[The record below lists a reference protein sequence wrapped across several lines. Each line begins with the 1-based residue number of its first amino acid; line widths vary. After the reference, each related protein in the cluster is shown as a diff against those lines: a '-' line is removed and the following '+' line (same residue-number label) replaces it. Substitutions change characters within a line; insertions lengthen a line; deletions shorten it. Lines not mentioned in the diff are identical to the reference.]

1 MRVTTADF
9 VKHYGSLADRALTES
24 VTITKKRPRPP
35 GCSFGRG
42 IRAAQAPGPAGELTE
57 DEIALIAK
65 AEVPADACNK
75 AR

>member
-1 MRVTTADF
+1 MVGDWQFVLSAEEYARLKRRDRRVIA
-9 VKHYGSLADRALTES
+9 
-24 VTITKKRPRPP
+24 
-35 GCSFGRG
+35 
-42 IRAAQAPGPAGELTE
+42 AGELTE